1 MAMGLRFAGS
11 ANNDAFETLF
21 YYATHFISLLNKSVA
36 ELAGKS
42 TVESCI
48 NVVVIALA
56 MVIKNQVLLKELF
69 IVNYSQVMAGTGELE
84 VLRLCRFLRS
94 RVGANHA
101 VVTYGSHL
109 ATHMAMGLL
118 FLGGGRYTLSTS
130 SHSVAALLCAFFPK
144 FPTHSNDNR

>member
-1 MAMGLRFAGS
+1 MKCSSQAYCNILAGSCMAMGLRFAGS

-56 MVIKNQVLLKELF
+56 MVGLKLSNFVDLF
-69 IVNYSQVMAGTGELE
+69 TKSLNIF
-84 VLRLCRFLRS
+84 R
-94 RVGANHA
+94 
-101 VVTYGSHL
+101 
-109 ATHMAMGLL
+109 
-118 FLGGGRYTLSTS
+118 
-130 SHSVAALLCAFFPK
+130 
-144 FPTHSNDNR
+144 

>member
-1 MAMGLRFAGS
+1 MKWFEFGFYSKLKNNYLHQIKLLLFAKIQKNSSQAYCNILAGSCMAMGLRFAGS

-56 MVIKNQVLLKELF
+56 MV
-69 IVNYSQVMAGTGELE
+69 
-84 VLRLCRFLRS
+84 
-94 RVGANHA
+94 
-101 VVTYGSHL
+101 
-109 ATHMAMGLL
+109 
-118 FLGGGRYTLSTS
+118 
-130 SHSVAALLCAFFPK
+130 
-144 FPTHSNDNR
+144 